1 MWRRKNGWTDA
12 GWGGGEGGQ
21 KGPDMQDTCAACDE
35 LTSWQCR
42 LALAQV
48 CALCAEV
55 VGADP
60 DALALVCKN
69 GHDDRV
75 HDRCWRSRYSNEAYK
90 KAQHGESTKYGRGP
104 AKERCL
110 HDGCASFVKIKS
122 VGKVTCHPMSSQQPR
137 APVVPASRHL
147 SRRRPAPERA
157 RPGATFERARPACV
171 GESFGARLREERRG
185 RAPSADA
192 GGWHMGH

>member
-1 MWRRKNGWTDA
+1 MA
-12 GWGGGEGGQ
+12 S
-21 KGPDMQDTCAACDE
+21 PPPP
-35 LTSWQCR
+35 
-42 LALAQV
+42 V

-75 HDRCWRSRYSNEAYK
+75 HDRCWRSRYSNEAWK

-147 SRRRPAPERA
+147 SRRMKCQGR
-157 RPGATFERARPACV
+157 
-171 GESFGARLREERRG
+171 SLG
-185 RAPSADA
+185 RAAAAARDDKEGAVAMP
-192 GGWHMGH
+192 GK

>member
-1 MWRRKNGWTDA
+1 MA
-12 GWGGGEGGQ
+12 S
-21 KGPDMQDTCAACDE
+21 PPPP
-35 LTSWQCR
+35 
-42 LALAQV
+42 V

-122 VGKVTCHPMSSQQPR
+122 VGKVTLPPDVLPAAARSSSPCLSLEQGDEMPR
-137 APVVPASRHL
+137 QEPRQGGSGSA
-147 SRRRPAPERA
+147 RRQGGGGSNA
-157 RPGATFERARPACV
+157 RKIRKDE
-171 GESFGARLREERRG
+171 GEYEE
-185 RAPSADA
+185 DQDEDE
-192 GGWHMGH
+192 GHDCDDEDEDEHDDGSNKDDDDDE